1 MRITDLPELSA
12 EDLAENDVVA
22 VDHDTGNGIETRK
35 FRVGKALANKLDK
48 TGDALNVDVLNGKSR
63 IYAKPN
69 ENRNG
74 YFPLSSIQ
82 KMDIT
87 ASFAKPNEG
96 KMTIYFTVPEGYA
109 ILNISLET
117 VGWVGSIYATEI
129 KNTSCD
135 LYCAAVGWDSPELE
149 LHTIVAHIS
158 MYRTFG

>member
-48 TGDALNVDVLNGKSR
+48 TGDALNVDVLHGKSR

-69 ENRNG
+69 ENRDG

-87 ASFAKPNEG
+87 NTLESTTKGTKF
-96 KMTIYFTVPEGYA
+96 YFTLPEGYA
-109 ILNISLET
+109 ILNITLET
-117 VGWVGSIYATEI
+117 VYWIGSVYATGI
-129 KNTSCD
+129 TPTSFEVF
-135 LYCAAVGWDSPELE
+135 CAAVGGEPAA
-149 LHTIVAHIS
+149 TGAYTTTAHIS